1 MAFGS
6 GKKPATQGSA
16 GKAYV
21 QPVGK
26 SGTPSG
32 VKKPGKSE
40 TQFGYAPKG
49 VGGTGTTSSKPKK
62 F

>member
-6 GKKPATQGSA
+6 KNKPATQGSA
-16 GKAYV
+16 GKAYT
-21 QPVGK
+21 QPVKK
-26 SGTPSG
+26 SGVPSG

-40 TQFGYAPKG
+40 IKFGYAPKG
-49 VGGTGTTSSKPKK
+49 VGGSGTVGKAKK

>member
-6 GKKPATQGSA
+6 KNKPATQGSA

-21 QPVGK
+21 QPTKK

-32 VKKPGKSE
+32 VKKPGKTE
-40 TQFGYAPKG
+40 IKFGYAPKG
-49 VGGTGTTSSKPKK
+49 VGGSGTVGKSKK

>member
-6 GKKPATQGSA
+6 KNKPATQGSA
-16 GKAYV
+16 GKAYM
-21 QPVGK
+21 QPTKK

-32 VKKPGKSE
+32 VKKPGKSDI
-40 TQFGYAPKG
+40 QFGYAPGG
-49 VGGTGTTSSKPKK
+49 VGGSGTVGKSKK

>member
-6 GKKPATQGSA
+6 SKKPATQGSA
-16 GKAYV
+16 GKAYM
-21 QPVGK
+21 QPLGK

-40 TQFGYAPKG
+40 IQFGYAPHG
-49 VGGTGTTSSKPKK
+49 VGGSGTVGKAKK

>member
-6 GKKPATQGSA
+6 SNKPATQGSA
-16 GKAYV
+16 GKAYM
-21 QPVGK
+21 QPTKK

-40 TQFGYAPKG
+40 IQFGYTPHG
-49 VGGTGTTSSKPKK
+49 VGGTGKGTK
-62 F
+62 

>member
-6 GKKPATQGSA
+6 KNKPATQGSA

-21 QPVGK
+21 QPTKK
-26 SGTPSG
+26 SGVPSG

-40 TQFGYAPKG
+40 IKFGYAPMG
-49 VGGTGTTSSKPKK
+49 VGGTNKGSK
-62 F
+62 

>member
-6 GKKPATQGSA
+6 SKKPATQGSA

-21 QPVGK
+21 QPTKK

-32 VKKPGKSE
+32 VKKPGASE
-40 TQFGYAPKG
+40 VQFGYTPHG
-49 VGGTGTTSSKPKK
+49 VGGTNKGAK
-62 F
+62 

>member
-6 GKKPATQGSA
+6 KNKPATQGSA
-16 GKAYV
+16 GKPNV
-21 QPVGK
+21 QPTKK

-32 VKKPGKSE
+32 MKKPGKSE
-40 TQFGYAPKG
+40 IKFGYAPNG
-49 VGGTGTTSSKPKK
+49 VGGSGSVGKVKK